1 MKDHLQN
8 QHDYRRDRNRQRR
21 EHNLNTEPGNGH
33 RSSLRRR
40 LIVGIILG
48 SFFYLVVSCFYWF
61 DLDVPKIDRTQFKLT
76 HGDKQ

>member
-1 MKDHLQN
+1 MTDHLPN
-8 QHDYRRDRNRQRR
+8 HRDYRRDRDRQRH
-21 EHNLNTEPGNGH
+21 EHDLNAEPGNGH
-33 RSSLRRR
+33 RPSLRRR
-40 LIVGIILG
+40 LILGIVLG